1 MAASELSD
9 NPSDPKRF
17 QIISANDEVII
28 CGSVRLHNRSE
39 LVKNLQIETAT
50 SGQPDIALV
59 LAAYRKWGADCGTHL
74 LGEFAF
80 AIWDNPQ
87 QKLSCFRDH
96 IGFRPFLYWYSGS
109 RFVFSTD
116 IRAILATPGVARE
129 LNRRKFAGVI
139 IPYGEELHDEDTF
152 HRGILS
158 LPNGCVLIVDRRG
171 SQKRRYW
178 EPRILPELIP
188 RKSEEI
194 IEALHELLV
203 NAVLCRI
210 DDDTPFTA
218 ELSGGLDSSG
228 IVGVAAR
235 YLEKRGK
242 TLVTVSSVVAEDSKG
257 KFRDERPFIDEF
269 RSWPNIR
276 IEYVAAN
283 GRGPFD
289 HIEDPAEFVVT
300 PVRASNAFLHDARKE
315 VALRYGARLR
325 LRGLLGELG
334 PTHRGDRYLVELAVK
349 LRWGTLT
356 QQLRQLRAVQGIRP
370 FRHLAARFL
379 ELTRRAGGS
388 VASNGIPLT
397 REMSAAGDAL
407 PVFRCSTVYQQK
419 YQRAALQR
427 VLRGHSP
434 RRDHV
439 NQDGSWYTYPWLDKR
454 VLEFC
459 LAAPPELKIR
469 NGYHRNLIR
478 TALKDE
484 LPEKIRWRTD
494 KCIASPDFN
503 ARYNSQLAKAREFLA
518 AIGPKDP
525 VRTAIDVDRLVG
537 LAKPVDPNRRDWAAA
552 HVLPQSI
559 YAICFLRQF
568 PEFRP

>member
-1 MAASELSD
+1 M
-9 NPSDPKRF
+9 
-17 QIISANDEVII
+17 
-28 CGSVRLHNRSE
+28 RLHNRRE
-39 LVKNLQIETAT
+39 LAENLGIETNT
-50 SGQPDIALV
+50 SYPPDIELA
-59 LAAYRKWGADCGTHL
+59 LAAYRKWDDECATHL
-74 LGEFAF
+74 RGEFAF
-80 AIWDNPQ
+80 AIWDHRQ
-87 QKLSCFRDH
+87 QRLLCCRDH
-96 IGFRPFLYWYSGS
+96 IGFRPFLYWHSGS

-139 IPYGEELHDEDTF
+139 VPDGEELHHEDTF
-152 HRGILS
+152 HRGVLS
-158 LPNGCVLIVDRRG
+158 LPNGCALIVDHSGAR
-171 SQKRRYW
+171 KRSYW
-178 EPRILPELIP
+178 APSIRPELIP

-203 NAVLCRI
+203 DAVLCRI
-210 DDDTPFTA
+210 DDDTPFMA

-228 IVGVAAR
+228 IVGVAAH

-242 TLVTVSSVVAEDSKG
+242 TLVALSSVVADGSEG
-257 KFRDERPFIDEF
+257 KFRDERAFIDEF

-276 IEYVAAN
+276 IEYVPAN

-289 HIEDPAEFVVT
+289 HIEDPAQFVVT

-349 LRWGTLT
+349 LRWGALT
-356 QQLRQLRAVQGIRP
+356 RQLRQLQAVQGIRP
-370 FRHLAARFL
+370 FRYLVRRFL
-379 ELTRRAGGS
+379 DLGRGFSGS
-388 VASNGIPLT
+388 IASNGIPLT
-397 REMSAAGDAL
+397 PEMGAAGDAL
-407 PVFRCSTVYQQK
+407 PLFRCAAVDQRE
-419 YQRAALQR
+419 YQRAALER

-434 RRDHV
+434 RRDHI
-439 NQDGSWYTYPWLDKR
+439 NQDGLWYSYPWLDKR

-469 NGYHRNLIR
+469 NGYQRNLIR
-478 TALKDE
+478 SALKDE
-484 LPEKIRWRTD
+484 LPDKIRWRTD

-503 ARYNSQLAKAREFLA
+503 ARYNSQLTKAHEFLA

-525 VRTAIDVDRLVG
+525 VRAAINVDRVVG
-537 LAKPVDPNRRDWAAA
+537 LAKPIDPNRRDWVAA
-552 HVLPQSI
+552 HVVPQTI